1 MLPSAWGIP
10 GEMPPRLPLTPPLP
24 EGWDAL
30 PPSPLHPHPRGAS
43 LRAPSPLQ
51 GCCTWGQRRGPAGGV
66 VAKQPVSPRRV
77 SMAMA
82 MLPRRAGSQA
92 DAEFHKAA
100 PLPQSSAQACRHG
113 AASGAGA
120 PAAKSGAGAGCSV
133 GRQRVGARGY
143 VRGPWQP
150 VRPLGAGLKKASLK
164 AWSFTE
170 CYRCL
175 WTWSRGKR
183 RIRQQK
189 DKPTGQS
196 RARILQSTDP
206 AGSPCLLT
214 PAHLSFIIPGV
225 PLLTTG
231 AGLCQETFLG

>member
-1 MLPSAWGIP
+1 
-10 GEMPPRLPLTPPLP
+10 
-24 EGWDAL
+24 
-30 PPSPLHPHPRGAS
+30 
-43 LRAPSPLQ
+43 
-51 GCCTWGQRRGPAGGV
+51 
-66 VAKQPVSPRRV
+66 
-77 SMAMA
+77 MAMA

-100 PLPQSSAQACRHG
+100 PLPQSSARACRHG

-120 PAAKSGAGAGCSV
+120 PAAESGAGAGCSM

-150 VRPLGAGLKKASLK
+150 VRPVGAGLKKASLK
-164 AWSFTE
+164 ARSFTE
-170 CYRCL
+170 CYQCL

-183 RIRQQK
+183 RLRQQK

-196 RARILQSTDP
+196 RARFLQSTDP